1 MHKRDLIAV
10 GSWIGVALSL
20 WVIAWIIS
28 AAIPVFSNLLSL
40 MVRFISLDNNYSS
53 VLINLDG
60 LIRKLVQLRP
70 SRDLLAIP

>member
-1 MHKRDLIAV
+1 MHKRDLIAI

-40 MVRFISLDNNYSS
+40 MVRLF
-53 VLINLDG
+53 
-60 LIRKLVQLRP
+60 
-70 SRDLLAIP
+70 LLKT

>member
-20 WVIAWIIS
+20 WIIAWIIS
-28 AAIPVFSNLLSL
+28 AAIPVFSKLLSL

-60 LIRKLVQLRP
+60 LICKLVQLRP

>member
-20 WVIAWIIS
+20 WIIAWIIS
-28 AAIPVFSNLLSL
+28 AAIPVFNNLLSL

>member
-20 WVIAWIIS
+20 WIIAWIIS
-28 AAIPVFSNLLSL
+28 AAIPVFSKLLSL

>member
-20 WVIAWIIS
+20 WIIAWIIS